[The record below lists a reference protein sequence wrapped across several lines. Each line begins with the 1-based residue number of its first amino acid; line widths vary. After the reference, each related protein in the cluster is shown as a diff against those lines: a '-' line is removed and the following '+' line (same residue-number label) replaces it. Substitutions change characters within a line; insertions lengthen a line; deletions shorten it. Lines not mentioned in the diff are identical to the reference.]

1 MFTKEKIEECMKGG
15 MSEEK
20 MKMMLKMMEQFSAK
34 VKTEGEGKEET
45 CGEKKSDKAERCPDM
60 EKVFDLCSQMME
72 QHFATSA
79 AKDKEKSTT
88 GNGDK
93 SKNTGCCPDLGKAT
107 DS

>member
-34 VKTEGEGKEET
+34 VKTEGEGKKET
-45 CGEKKSDKAERCPDM
+45 CGEKKSDKSESRPDM

-72 QHFATSA
+72 QFSTLMKEDDD
-79 AKDKEKSTT
+79 KDQTCCEK
-88 GNGDK
+88 
-93 SKNTGCCPDLGKAT
+93 
-107 DS
+107 